1 MFAIPNSVKIGWKRY
16 DIRFAEERLNSGN
29 ELFGQIDYQT
39 CKITLRER
47 NTQEQNK
54 CTLIHEVLHGV
65 SEMYGLNM
73 EEEQVERLAN
83 ALYTF
88 LVDNEKTVKE
98 AFGVNMQTVK
108 AVITDEL

>member
-1 MFAIPNSVKIGWKRY
+1 MFDIPNSVKIGWKRY
-16 DIRFAEERLNSGN
+16 NIRFAEERLNSGN

-39 CKITLRER
+39 CTITLRGR
-47 NTQEQNK
+47 NTQEQDE
-54 CTLIHEVLHGV
+54 CTLIHEILHGV

-88 LVDNEKTVKE
+88 LVDNEKTVQE
-98 AFGVNMQTVK
+98 VFGVNMQTVK
-108 AVITDEL
+108 AVMKE